1 MEVGVTT
8 FLQLHPT
15 PGWAAQQEDEEK
27 DEEEDEE
34 ASAQRLLKGL
44 AWTA

>member
-1 MEVGVTT
+1 MVPL
-8 FLQLHPT
+8 FPA

-27 DEEEDEE
+27 DEEEDEEEDEE

>member
-1 MEVGVTT
+1 MVPL
-8 FLQLHPT
+8 FPA

>member
-1 MEVGVTT
+1 MVPL
-8 FLQLHPT
+8 FPA
-15 PGWAAQQEDEEK
+15 PGWAAQKE